1 VPTIQVPAPPATH
14 RYVLASREVLA
25 SSARPCAPPT
35 DCPVDETTATLSTT
49 TSYRSRLE
57 IDSLRRHKPHGRLST
72 KRVKPTNAFA
82 PLSRKGNWD
91 IRYASAVPSLTRIA
105 AALAAWSTPLLLT
118 SCHSAPSGDHA
129 HTLPTDD
136 KPVITGEPAAYNS
149 ADVAF
154 ANSMTAQ
161 EQEGIDISHLVP
173 DRSTNSELVTF
184 AAKTAVA
191 LQVDTEVLKALGAQW
206 KEGQDKQPGDGGPT
220 STTGGIVDNPAIAKL
235 DSLHGREFDTLW
247 LKSMIGLDQG
257 AIGVANA
264 EVANGKNVD
273 ATSLAKQI
281 VKARQAEI
289 ARMQQILA
297 S

>member
-1 VPTIQVPAPPATH
+1 
-14 RYVLASREVLA
+14 
-25 SSARPCAPPT
+25 
-35 DCPVDETTATLSTT
+35 
-49 TSYRSRLE
+49 
-57 IDSLRRHKPHGRLST
+57 
-72 KRVKPTNAFA
+72 
-82 PLSRKGNWD
+82 
-91 IRYASAVPSLTRIA
+91 
-105 AALAAWSTPLLLT
+105 
-118 SCHSAPSGDHA
+118 
-129 HTLPTDD
+129 
-136 KPVITGEPAAYNS
+136 VITGEPAAYNS

-161 EQEGIDISHLVP
+161 EQQGIDISQLVP

-184 AAKTAVA
+184 AAKTAAA
-191 LQVDTEVLKALGAQW
+191 LQVDTEVLKALAAQW
-206 KEGQDKQPGDGGPT
+206 KEGQDKQPGDGGPS
-220 STTGGIVDNPAIAKL
+220 STTGGIVNAAIANL
-235 DSLHGREFDTLW
+235 DSLHGSEFDTLW

-289 ARMQQILA
+289 GRMQQILA

>member
-1 VPTIQVPAPPATH
+1 MTVVH
-14 RYVLASREVLA
+14 RTG
-25 SSARPCAPPT
+25 SSPR
-35 DCPVDETTATLSTT
+35 TL
-49 TSYRSRLE
+49 
-57 IDSLRRHKPHGRLST
+57 
-72 KRVKPTNAFA
+72 FA
-82 PLSRKGNWD
+82 PLPRKGNWD
-91 IRYASAVPSLTRIA
+91 VRYAGAVPSLTARIT
-105 AALAAWSTPLLLT
+105 AALAAWSTPLFLT
-118 SCHSAPSGDHA
+118 SCHSSPSGDHA
-129 HTLPTDD
+129 HTLPGGD

-161 EQEGIDISHLVP
+161 EQQGIDISRLVP
-173 DRSTNSELVTF
+173 DRSANSKLVTF
-184 AAKTAVA
+184 AANTAAA

-206 KEGQDKQPGDGGPT
+206 KEGQDKQPGDGGPS
-220 STTGGIVDNPAIAKL
+220 STTGGIVNAAIANL
-235 DSLHGREFDTLW
+235 DSLHGSEFDTLW

-257 AIGVANA
+257 AIEVANT

-289 ARMQQILA
+289 GQMQQILA